1 MSASMEAM
9 CSSLLRD
16 EVPGYWAQVGY
27 PSLLP
32 LGPWLKDLQAR
43 VAFFQSW
50 LRRGQP
56 PAFWLAAFFFPQVSM
71 AALTASLTCKLG

>member
-1 MSASMEAM
+1 MSADVEAVHSALM
-9 CSSLLRD
+9 ND
-16 EVPGYWAQVGY
+16 QVPQGWAKVGY

-32 LGPWLKDLQAR
+32 LGAWLKDLQAR

-56 PAFWLAAFFFPQVSM
+56 TAFWLAAFFFPQVS
-71 AALTASLTCKLG
+71 SCQ